1 MENFK
6 HPSKMNSEHG
16 SLGFIKA
23 ESGKS
28 KKKILDFSANINP
41 LKYNRLKNLLLKN
54 IDSVFY
60 YPGTKNK
67 KSTKSIAGYLKVNPE
82 NIIVGNGTSE
92 LIYLIAHTFNP
103 KSALIPVPTFSEY
116 ERAMNAINAKIHFLN
131 LEKDN
136 FKFLADKAKKFKNDI
151 LFLCNPN
158 NPTGNLILNREEIYK
173 IFQNFSIVVVDESF
187 MEFTD
192 DEERQTLIHEVEGKN
207 FIVLRS
213 FSKIFGLPGLR
224 LGCAIGNKNII
235 EKLNAHLN
243 PWNINSLASETISEI
258 LNEYNRQ
265 TIEKFKKRTCEFVDR
280 EKKFMSNE
288 IMKID
293 DVKIYNSVTNFLLI
307 KIPFNSSVFVQK
319 LFEKNV
325 FVRDCG
331 NFRNL
336 GNNYIRICIR
346 SRKDNEKFI
355 NKFRDV
361 LNELKNLE

>member
-6 HPSKMNSEHG
+6 HPSRINSEHG
-16 SLGFIKA
+16 GLGFIKA

-28 KKKILDFSANINP
+28 KNKILDFSANINP
-41 LKYNRLKNLLLKN
+41 LKYKGLKNLLLKN

-60 YPGTKNK
+60 YPDVKNENVL
-67 KSTKSIAGYLKVNPE
+67 KSVADYLKIKPE
-82 NIIVGNGTSE
+82 NITLGNGTSE

-103 KSALIPVPTFSEY
+103 KSALIPAPTFSEY

-131 LEKDN
+131 LEGEN
-136 FKFLADKAKKFKNDI
+136 FKFPTAQAKKFKNDI

-158 NPTGNLILNREEIYK
+158 NPTGNLLLNKEEIYK
-173 IFQNFSIVVVDESF
+173 ISENFSIVVVDESF
-187 MEFTD
+187 MEFVNAQ
-192 DEERQTLIHEVEGKN
+192 EKQTLIHEVKGKN

-213 FSKIFGLPGLR
+213 FSKFFGLPGLR
-224 LGCAIGNKNII
+224 FGYAVADKNII

-243 PWNINSLASETISEI
+243 PWNINSLASETFSEI
-258 LNEYNRQ
+258 LKEYNRQ
-265 TIEKFKKRTCEFVDR
+265 TIEKFKKRTLEFIAR
-280 EKKFMSNE
+280 EKKFISNE
-288 IMKID
+288 LTKIAH
-293 DVKIYNSVTNFLLI
+293 VKIYNSVTNFLLL
-307 KIPFNSSVFVQK
+307 KIPFNSFVFVQK

-346 SRKDNEKFI
+346 THKENEIFITKFTET
-355 NKFRDV
+355 
-361 LNELKNLE
+361 LNELNTY